1 MPQVTCPD
9 CNEARAKLWH
19 GGYRMACTGCSA
31 RAVAR
36 SLAAFDA
43 LDPAGSGD
51 KDALRDLITRVL
63 PSTPYKHAREAVW
76 AWWEQ
81 DHATEGATTA

>member
-1 MPQVTCPD
+1 MSC
-9 CNEARAKLWH
+9 A
-19 GGYRMACTGCSA
+19 GCSA

-36 SLAAFDA
+36 SLAAFNA

-51 KDALRDLITRVL
+51 KDALRDLIARAM
-63 PSTPYKHAREAVW
+63 PGIHYKQAREAVW

-81 DHATEGATTA
+81 DHATEGATTE